1 MNCLLFSPW
10 PLYLLL
16 PDLSRVL
23 FEWSSVLGLLY
34 WLLCWL
40 SSQWIWWGAPVCG
53 QVMIEWCSFHW
64 QIKGHDG
71 AGRNLYEWR
80 NPSVSGA
87 TAVLLYSLIVK
98 VLGERFASMHHELF
112 LVLQLADRWLI
123 LFCSEVHPFPQSW
136 SLNWPTCTNPRPQ
149 SRTGRR
155 TNQCNELVWCF
166 FWLSSIIFF
175 SL

>member
-10 PLYLLL
+10 PLYPLL

-34 WLLCWL
+34 WLMCWL
-40 SSQWIWWGAPVCG
+40 SSQWMWWGAPVCG

-112 LVLQLADRWLI
+112 LVLQLVDRWLI
-123 LFCSEVHPFPQSW
+123 VLFRGASLSTELKSE
-136 SLNWPTCTNPRPQ
+136 PTNMYEPTA
-149 SRTGRR
+149 
-155 TNQCNELVWCF
+155 
-166 FWLSSIIFF
+166 SI
-175 SL
+175 LHREEN